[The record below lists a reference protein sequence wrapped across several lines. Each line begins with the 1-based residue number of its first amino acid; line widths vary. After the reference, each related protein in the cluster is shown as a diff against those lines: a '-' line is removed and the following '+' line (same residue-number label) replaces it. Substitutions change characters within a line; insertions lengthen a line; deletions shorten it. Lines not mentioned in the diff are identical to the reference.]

1 MTMGYTLQHYFY
13 SKSKGLSMFVNARD
27 NYSID
32 NALRIAKLLFVFFFP
47 KISHIFF
54 NPPFSCVFQ
63 YTSKKEYC
71 LHPTKLRTITHFI
84 KLIKLCL
91 LFSNHCN

>member
-32 NALRIAKLLFVFFFP
+32 NALRIAKLLFVFFS
-47 KISHIFF
+47 KDISYFF
-54 NPPFSCVFQ
+54 
-63 YTSKKEYC
+63 
-71 LHPTKLRTITHFI
+71 
-84 KLIKLCL
+84 
-91 LFSNHCN
+91 

>member
-32 NALRIAKLLFVFFFP
+32 NALRIAKLLFVFFFQRYF
-47 KISHIFF
+47 IFF
-54 NPPFSCVFQ
+54 
-63 YTSKKEYC
+63 
-71 LHPTKLRTITHFI
+71 
-84 KLIKLCL
+84 
-91 LFSNHCN
+91 